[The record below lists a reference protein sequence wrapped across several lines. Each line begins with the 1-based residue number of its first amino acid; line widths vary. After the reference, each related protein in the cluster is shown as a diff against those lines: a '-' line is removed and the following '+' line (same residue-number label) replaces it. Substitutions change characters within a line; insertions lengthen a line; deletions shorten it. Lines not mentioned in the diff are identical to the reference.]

1 MGSAQ
6 VRTEGVLRELIF
18 FLFSVKLLLFQTTQK
33 PKTQVLSNLDKAFF
47 KKKKNCLS

>member
-6 VRTEGVLRELIF
+6 VRTEGVLRELIFF

-47 KKKKNCLS
+47 KKKKIV